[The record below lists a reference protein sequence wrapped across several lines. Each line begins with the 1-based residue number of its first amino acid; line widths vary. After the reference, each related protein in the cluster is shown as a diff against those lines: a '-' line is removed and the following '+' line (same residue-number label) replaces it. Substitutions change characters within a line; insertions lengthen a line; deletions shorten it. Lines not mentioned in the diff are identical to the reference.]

1 MGSQLKK
8 LSALMLA
15 LGMVGCGGGGANND
29 AGMAFTL
36 NGFNEA
42 QNNACSLTTSVSV
55 IGLPIGGVDESE
67 QSGGAVGAFS
77 CANLQNN
84 LVTQSVRVDRAMM
97 RYFVA
102 GAASQPPSTVTAC
115 GIVLGAA
122 SGDTSL
128 PNGNGSQPGTKP
140 GGTLPSG
147 GAGSSGSG
155 GSGTSGSGA
164 PRATAGFTVVPA
176 AVAEWISSHR
186 SELPPRPFEMIASV
200 TVSGITSAG
209 NRIETNELPL
219 SVIVTEDNVF

>member
-1 MGSQLKK
+1 MGLQLKK

-29 AGMAFTL
+29 AGMSFTL
-36 NGFNEA
+36 NGFNGT
-42 QNNACSLTTSVSV
+42 QNNLCSATTFISAVA
-55 IGLPIGGVDESE
+55 LPISGGSVSE
-67 QSGGAVGAFS
+67 QSGAVGAFS

-102 GAASQPPSTVTAC
+102 GAASQPPSTVTAL

-122 SGDTSL
+122 SGNTSL

-147 GAGSSGSG
+147 GTGSSGSG
-155 GSGTSGSGA
+155 GSGSGA
-164 PRATAGFTVVPA
+164 PRATAGFAVVPA